1 MSAAQIEFF
10 WDSASPYTYLAA
22 TQIEQ
27 LAARHGAT
35 VRWRPFL
42 LGKAFEATG
51 NRAPASVP
59 VKGKYLFGDLQL
71 WARHYGVPLKFPS
84 VFPVASLGS
93 LRVACALPEADVA
106 RWAQAVMH
114 AYWAENQDIGQPQ
127 ALAQIATDLG
137 LDSDA
142 LLAKTQ
148 TPAVKEA
155 LKANTDEAIRRGVF
169 GAPTFFVGEQM
180 FWGNDR
186 LELLDAYLGGRLG

>member
-51 NRAPASVP
+51 NRAPASIP

-71 WARHYGVPLKFPS
+71 WARHYGVPLRFPS

-127 ALAQIATDLG
+127 VLAQVATDLG

>member
-51 NRAPASVP
+51 NRAPASIP